1 MIVTPTHIYK
11 KLYSHFGPQHWWPMD
26 RTYHQKHKSDPRFE
40 VIIGAIL
47 TQNTAWINVEKA
59 IINLKEKKMLSLKK
73 INNSNID
80 LLKKLII
87 PSGFFN
93 QKAIRLKSISK
104 FLQETYEGNLDTMF
118 SQSVLH
124 LREKLLNQHGVG
136 PETADSILLYAGNK
150 AIFVVDA
157 YTKRLCIR
165 LQLLVNNE
173 SYEDIQTFFQND
185 LSSQLNSENIVQVYN
200 EFHAVIVEF
209 AKNFCLKRNPKCSIC
224 PLEPICKYNQKKLE

>member
-1 MIVTPTHIYK
+1 MLVTPTYIYK
-11 KLYSHFGPQHWWPMD
+11 ELFSYFGPQQWWPMD

-59 IINLKEKKMLSLKK
+59 IINLKEKKMLSLKTIK
-73 INNSNID
+73 GSNID
-80 LLKKLII
+80 LLKELIT

-104 FLQETYEGNLDTMF
+104 FLQETYDGDLDTLF
-118 SQSVLH
+118 SQPYLP
-124 LREKLLNQHGVG
+124 LRKELLNQQGVG

-157 YTKRLCIR
+157 YTKRLCSR
-165 LQLLVNNE
+165 LPLHVNST
-173 SYEDIQTFFQND
+173 SYDDIQSFFHHD
-185 LSSQLNSENIVQVYN
+185 LTSHFDSDEIVQVYN
-200 EFHAVIVEF
+200 EFHAVIVEL
-209 AKNFCLKRNPKCSIC
+209 AKNFCLKRKQKCIIC
-224 PLEPICKYNQKKLE
+224 PLESICRYDQKN

>member
-1 MIVTPTHIYK
+1 MHVTPTYIYK
-11 KLYSHFGPQHWWPMD
+11 KLFAHFGPQQWWPMD
-26 RTYHQKHKSDPRFE
+26 RTYHQNHISDPRFE

-59 IINLKEKKMLSLKK
+59 IINLKEQKMLSLKT

-80 LLKKLII
+80 LLKELIK

-93 QKAIRLKSISK
+93 QKAIRLKSISN
-104 FLQETYEGNLDTMF
+104 FLQETYDGNLDTMF

-124 LREKLLNQHGVG
+124 LREELLNQHGVG

-157 YTKRLCIR
+157 YTKRLCNR
-165 LQLLVNNE
+165 LPFQVNST
-173 SYEDIQTFFQND
+173 SYDDIQYFFQND
-185 LSSQLNSENIVQVYN
+185 LRSHFDPEKIVQIYK
-200 EFHAVIVEF
+200 EFHAIIVEL

-224 PLEPICKYNQKKLE
+224 PLESICRYDQKSLE